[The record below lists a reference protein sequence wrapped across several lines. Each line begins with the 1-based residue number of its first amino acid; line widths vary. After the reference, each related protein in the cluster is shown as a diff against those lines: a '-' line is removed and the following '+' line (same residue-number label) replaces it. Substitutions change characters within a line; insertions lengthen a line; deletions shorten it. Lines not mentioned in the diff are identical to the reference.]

1 MSSRNLTSV
10 NNGHKQKKLVSER
23 VKFSQKLII
32 LTYLIQQRKNS
43 IRHHLAKARDTGL
56 DFDIK
61 TNSYGVMASKRFVMD
76 H

>member
-1 MSSRNLTSV
+1 MSTRNLTSV
-10 NNGHKQKKLVSER
+10 NNGQKQEMLVR
-23 VKFSQKLII
+23 RMVKFLHKLII

-43 IRHHLAKARDTGL
+43 IRHHLAKARNTGL

>member
-10 NNGHKQKKLVSER
+10 NNGHKQEKLVSRR
-23 VKFSQKLII
+23 VKFLHKLII
-32 LTYLIQQRKNS
+32 LTYLIPQRENS
-43 IRHHLAKARDTGL
+43 IRHHLAKARNTGL

>member
-1 MSSRNLTSV
+1 M
-10 NNGHKQKKLVSER
+10 
-23 VKFSQKLII
+23 VKFLHKLII

-43 IRHHLAKARDTGL
+43 IRHHLAKARNTGL